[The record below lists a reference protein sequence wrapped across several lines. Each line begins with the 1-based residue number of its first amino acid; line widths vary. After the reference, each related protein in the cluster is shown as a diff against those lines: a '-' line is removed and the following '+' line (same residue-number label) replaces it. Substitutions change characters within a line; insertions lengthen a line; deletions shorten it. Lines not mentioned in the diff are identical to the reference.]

1 MRGKGEKMAA
11 ELLQNGTSATPM
23 CRYPGETEPQ
33 IAASGSWHAVDRT
46 NSLVLRPSLSYRLH
60 AKSI

>member
-1 MRGKGEKMAA
+1 MAA